1 MGRDEVETMHV
12 ELFKKL
18 VYKRKDESRTLSKS
32 LEQEVVNDSL
42 QAGSRPGF
50 KKVKFYLN
58 TV

>member
-1 MGRDEVETMHV
+1 MLNCSRNLSIKGR
-12 ELFKKL
+12 
-18 VYKRKDESRTLSKS
+18 DESRTLSKS

-42 QAGSRPGF
+42 QAGSWPGF